1 MSTQLALRYLAKFGI
16 KLKFTTDGSWQL
28 GKTVF
33 KPLEAHTG
41 GYQNIDAWG
50 HQILLNYRSHR
61 SITEIA
67 PQITLGEVL
76 AGQLNAEAVKDR
88 IVIIGTTAPSFKDF
102 SLTPYKTQLGEAQ
115 NISGVILQAQAVSQ
129 IISAAL
135 DGRSLLWVLPY
146 WGEAIWILVW
156 AIAGSLLGLLPKHDD
171 RLSREVREFQSKTH
185 NQSLNNPEH

>member
-88 IVIIGTTAPSFKDF
+88 IVIIGTTAASFKDF

-135 DGRSLLWVLPY
+135 DGYCCFGFCHTGEKQFGFWFGRSRVVFWDCCQNSSYGEPLL
-146 WGEAIWILVW
+146 
-156 AIAGSLLGLLPKHDD
+156 
-171 RLSREVREFQSKTH
+171 
-185 NQSLNNPEH
+185 

>member
-102 SLTPYKTQLGEAQ
+102 SSHLTKL
-115 NISGVILQAQAVSQ
+115 NLVKLKISLELYCKHKQSVKLS
-129 IISAAL
+129 
-135 DGRSLLWVLPY
+135 VLP
-146 WGEAIWILVW
+146 
-156 AIAGSLLGLLPKHDD
+156 
-171 RLSREVREFQSKTH
+171 
-185 NQSLNNPEH
+185 